1 MPKGTLRDIMIYPE
15 RQSRLTDFEL
25 KKLLDLVNLK
35 YLEEREGG
43 FDAFSDWFEV
53 LSGGEK

>member
-1 MPKGTLRDIMIYPE
+1 MIYPE
-15 RQSRLTDFEL
+15 RESRISDFEL
-25 KKLLDLVNLK
+25 KKLLELVDLK

-43 FDAFSDWFEV
+43 FDAFNDWFEV